1 MPLHGLCYPFSLPHL
16 LLKIVYFKLN
26 QGFSIFKL
34 KSLFSLNDLLI
45 LCSFII
51 LFLGDHQTFFS
62 SQLFLVL
69 SCGLLASSISTS
81 VHNAELIAKRVGP
94 SLGTLILALSVTVI
108 EVVFIINMMKSSAE
122 NAPTI
127 ARDAVF
133 AALMIVTN
141 GIVGVSIWLGGLKHK
156 ELGFQTV
163 GTSSLMGVLVT
174 LAGLTMVLPNY
185 TTTTVGPTYSSS
197 QLIFVSIAAL
207 MIYLS
212 LVWAQTISYK
222 SYFVAISPNEF
233 LQLEKKNYVP
243 SQTKAILSFV
253 RLIFSLIAVI
263 GLAKLLSPTM
273 EEGLRFLGA
282 PPSSIGIV
290 IALLVLAPETLAALS
305 SAQANQLQTSL
316 NLALGSGAASIA
328 LTVPAVSVYSLVT
341 HQPILLGLDPKNMAF
356 LVLTFVAGGF
366 TFERDEPEIGPRN
379 NSRLNNFFVC

>member
-1 MPLHGLCYPFSLPHL
+1 M
-16 LLKIVYFKLN
+16 
-26 QGFSIFKL
+26 
-34 KSLFSLNDLLI
+34 
-45 LCSFII
+45 
-51 LFLGDHQTFFS
+51 
-62 SQLFLVL
+62 
-69 SCGLLASSISTS
+69 
-81 VHNAELIAKRVGP
+81 HNADLIAKRVGP
-94 SLGTLILALSVTVI
+94 ALGTLVLALSVTVI
-108 EVVFIINMMKSSAE
+108 EVVFIINMMKSSSQ

-141 GIVGVSIWLGGLKHK
+141 GIVGVSIWLGGIKHK

-185 TTTTVGPTYSSS
+185 TTSTVGPTYSSS

-207 MIYLS
+207 SIYLA

-222 SYFVAISPNEF
+222 SYFVSMTDNEF
-233 LQLEKKNYVP
+233 MQLEKKNYVP
-243 SQTKAILSFV
+243 SKNKAILSFV
-253 RLIFSLIAVI
+253 RLILSLIAVI

-273 EEGLRFLGA
+273 EEGLHFLGA
-282 PPSSIGIV
+282 PPASIGIV
-290 IALLVLAPETLAALS
+290 IALLVLAPETWAALA

-341 HQPILLGLDPKNMAF
+341 NQPILLGLDPKNMAF
-356 LVLTFVAGGF
+356 LILTFVAGGF
-366 TFERDEPEIGPRN
+366 TFGAGRATSLHGIVHIVILVGYLVLSFIP
-379 NSRLNNFFVC
+379 